1 MGRKAKILVVDDHP
15 SNVKALRVRLS
26 TEGHEVIEAASGQ
39 EALDRFES
47 ERPDLVLL
55 DVMMP
60 GMDGYQTCRRIKER
74 QAAGFTPV
82 IMVTAKADTDS
93 MVKGFEAG
101 ADDYVAKPF
110 EPVELMARVRAMLR
124 IREMYLENRAL
135 RGELRQTFRFDNI
148 IGQSAAMKKVFDLAE
163 RVLNHDVTVLL
174 TGETGTGKE
183 AIARAIHY
191 SGPRNEGRFVAA
203 NCGALAEGLL
213 ESELFGHRRG
223 SFTGAMEDKAGL
235 FEAAEGGTVFLDEI
249 SETSPGMQVKLLRV
263 LQEGEVT
270 RVGETKP
277 RKIDVRVIA
286 ATNKDLEAEMKAGK
300 FRQDLYYRLSVFPI
314 RLPSLRARIGDI
326 PLLASHFLEKRR
338 AAMKVPCEGFTAE
351 ALEAFGHYDWPG
363 NVRELENEIQRA
375 LVLVRPG
382 GRIGIE
388 DLSPRIRECH
398 DILRTSSRRGT
409 LKEAVAAVERE
420 NIRRAFQKHRGNK
433 TQMAA
438 ELGLSRWTLLKKMK
452 ALGLDV

>member
-1 MGRKAKILVVDDHP
+1 
-15 SNVKALRVRLS
+15 
-26 TEGHEVIEAASGQ
+26 
-39 EALDRFES
+39 
-47 ERPDLVLL
+47 
-55 DVMMP
+55 
-60 GMDGYQTCRRIKER
+60 
-74 QAAGFTPV
+74 
-82 IMVTAKADTDS
+82 
-93 MVKGFEAG
+93 
-101 ADDYVAKPF
+101 
-110 EPVELMARVRAMLR
+110 
-124 IREMYLENRAL
+124 
-135 RGELRQTFRFDNI
+135 
-148 IGQSAAMKKVFDLAE
+148 
-163 RVLNHDVTVLL
+163 
-174 TGETGTGKE
+174 
-183 AIARAIHY
+183 
-191 SGPRNEGRFVAA
+191 
-203 NCGALAEGLL
+203 
-213 ESELFGHRRG
+213 
-223 SFTGAMEDKAGL
+223 L

-277 RKIDVRVIA
+277 RKIGVRVIA
-286 ATNKDLEAEMKAGK
+286 ATNKDLEAELKAGR

-438 ELGLSRWTLLKKMK
+438 ELGLSRWTLLQKMK